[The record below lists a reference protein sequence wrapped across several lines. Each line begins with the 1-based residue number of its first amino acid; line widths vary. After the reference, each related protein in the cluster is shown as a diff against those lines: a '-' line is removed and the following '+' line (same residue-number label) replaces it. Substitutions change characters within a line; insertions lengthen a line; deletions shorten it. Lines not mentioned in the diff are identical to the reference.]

1 MVVDNVDDETLFSSS
16 SRREHTPNSNASLEV
31 HQLHRH
37 LLHVSHGSILITSRN
52 RVAARDITNGDDCI
66 ISVDRLPEPDALS
79 LLRKKLPKDKSSE
92 EDAKE
97 LVSLLEY
104 LPLAITQAAAYIS
117 NGSGRR
123 TISLYLNLF
132 RSDQV
137 RYLKMAANDIRRDSD
152 GLDQDFANSVLKT
165 WLISF
170 KHIKEKNPDGAE
182 NLCFMSLVL
191 GQGIPMEC
199 LPCPSR
205 SILTK
210 LRRALDR

>member
-16 SRREHTPNSNASLEV
+16 SRRELTPNSNASLEV

-37 LLHVSHGSILITSRN
+37 LLQVSHGSILITSRN

-66 ISVDRLPEPDALS
+66 ISVDRLLEPDALS
-79 LLRKKLPKDKSSE
+79 PLRKKLPKDKSSE

-97 LVSLLEY
+97 LVSLLGY

-117 NGSGRR
+117 NGFGRK

-152 GLDQDFANSVLKT
+152 ELDQDFSNSVLKT
-165 WLISF
+165 WFISF
-170 KHIKEKNPDGAE
+170 KHSKGRKPRCCQESLLHEPCIWTRNPY
-182 NLCFMSLVL
+182 
-191 GQGIPMEC
+191 
-199 LPCPSR
+199 
-205 SILTK
+205 
-210 LRRALDR
+210 